1 MGTKVTL
8 RHKPITN
15 GRESLYLDF
24 YPPIRCKATMKPVHK
39 EYLGIYIYQNPQ
51 NEIQRDYNRKCS
63 TKPSNP
69 LGEVQSC
76 INEEVRLSG
85 QA

>member
-24 YPPIRCKATMKPVHK
+24 YPPIRCKATMKLVHK

-51 NEIQRDYNRKCS
+51 NEIQRDYNREMTPNGGWATNISKNS
-63 TKPSNP
+63 VAAS
-69 LGEVQSC
+69 
-76 INEEVRLSG
+76 VRSVR
-85 QA
+85 